1 MSARHRQHK
10 RRIREAES
18 DLDENEKDLEAVKR
32 VMNMLIADGK
42 TDSHTYG
49 ALWWMLNSLR
59 KDRWALL
66 AIMQVLETNGAG
78 VCANSGERHDLRTR
92 QSVRLPLGLRPHRSR
107 RLRLPRLNPRPHRSV
122 GA

>member
-66 AIMQVLETNGAG
+66 AIMQVLAPDEW
-78 VCANSGERHDLRTR
+78 RWR
-92 QSVRLPLGLRPHRSR
+92 VREQWRAP
-107 RLRLPRLNPRPHRSV
+107 
-122 GA
+122 